1 VASPG
6 PSLVTAGRGA
16 QNGTDYGKI
25 KLMPRDYRNLVA
37 VSLAALG
44 AALFLLTLGDSLSAT
59 ANLVLRLAALALGF
73 GAFIYTMFSGRH
85 VP

>member
-1 VASPG
+1 MSV
-6 PSLVTAGRGA
+6 AGRGA
-16 QNGTDYGKI
+16 QNGTDRGKS

-44 AALFLLTLGDSLSAT
+44 ATLFLLTLGDSLSAT

-73 GAFIYTMFSGRH
+73 SAFIYAMFSGRH
-85 VP
+85 D